1 LREAF
6 RVQWDNGEPVEIMTT
21 AADLIAAIDLI
32 GPDEST
38 NKVALS
44 TRLIHVALQR
54 KGYEPP
60 PYAEWLDVLDRY
72 DPVKVVAGVPGP
84 TRLDPSAIGPS
95 SSPSSPAPTGGRG
108 SKKTTG
114 RSTPRKKSSSTS
126 VG

>member
-1 LREAF
+1 MREAF
-6 RVQWDNGEPVEIMTT
+6 RVQWDEGEPVEIMTT

-54 KGYEPP
+54 QGYEPP
-60 PYAEWLDVLDRY
+60 PYAEWLDLLDRY

-84 TRLDPSAIGPS
+84 TRLVPLATGPS
-95 SSPSSPAPTGGRG
+95 SSPSSPVPTGGRG

-114 RSTPRKKSSSTS
+114 RSTPRKRSSSTS
-126 VG
+126 AG